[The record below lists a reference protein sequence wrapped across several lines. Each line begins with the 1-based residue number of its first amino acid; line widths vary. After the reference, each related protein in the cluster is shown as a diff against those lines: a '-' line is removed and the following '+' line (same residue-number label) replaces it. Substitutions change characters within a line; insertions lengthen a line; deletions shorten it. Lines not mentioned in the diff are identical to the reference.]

1 MIFISENTGRHRYR
15 QSPSEDGDRKER
27 AMNLEEIKAAKEK
40 RKTEKDTIG
49 RELKDLRMQQATK
62 EAEVTEIQRQISE
75 KNEQTLLLEKEMS
88 DLDTAERILKL
99 GSDA

>member
-1 MIFISENTGRHRYR
+1 
-15 QSPSEDGDRKER
+15 
-27 AMNLEEIKAAKEK
+27 MNLEEIKAAKEK

-62 EAEVTEIQRQISE
+62 EAEVTEIQRQTSE